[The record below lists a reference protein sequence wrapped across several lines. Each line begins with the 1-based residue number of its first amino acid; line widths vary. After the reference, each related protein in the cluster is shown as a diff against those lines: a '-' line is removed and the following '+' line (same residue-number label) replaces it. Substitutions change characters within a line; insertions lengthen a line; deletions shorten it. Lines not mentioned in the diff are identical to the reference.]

1 VTDFLGM
8 KEPITAVVVGARG
21 GVGAAFCRRF
31 EREPSVRAIHG
42 TSRDAQWSAEP
53 GPGKLR
59 KHCLDIVDE
68 DSVRRLAEVLR
79 TEGEAPNLVINCT
92 GLLHGDGLGPER
104 TWRELDI
111 DTMRRVFDVNA
122 LGVALL
128 VKHLVPLMP
137 RAERSFFATL
147 SARVGS
153 IGDNRLGGWYSYR
166 ASKAAQNMLVKTASI
181 EAKRQRRKLVLVAL
195 HPGTVDS
202 DLSKPF
208 TTRYEPDRLF
218 TPDFSCE
225 RLCEVLSGLGAEDS
239 GGLYAWDGVAIPW

>member
-1 VTDFLGM
+1 MTDFLGM

-31 EREPSVRAIHG
+31 EREPGVRTIHG
-42 TSRDAQWSAEP
+42 TSRDAQWSAEA
-53 GPGKLR
+53 GTGKLR

-68 DSVRRLAEVLR
+68 DSVRRLTEAIKA
-79 TEGEAPNLVINCT
+79 EGEAPNLVINCT

-147 SARVGS
+147 SSATVLPHS
-153 IGDNRLGGWYSYR
+153 ILLLPETEGAWSSTSRLHQAVEELREG
-166 ASKAAQNMLVKTASI
+166 LPF
-181 EAKRQRRKLVLVAL
+181 AL
-195 HPGTVDS
+195 
-202 DLSKPF
+202 
-208 TTRYEPDRLF
+208 
-218 TPDFSCE
+218 
-225 RLCEVLSGLGAEDS
+225 
-239 GGLYAWDGVAIPW
+239 